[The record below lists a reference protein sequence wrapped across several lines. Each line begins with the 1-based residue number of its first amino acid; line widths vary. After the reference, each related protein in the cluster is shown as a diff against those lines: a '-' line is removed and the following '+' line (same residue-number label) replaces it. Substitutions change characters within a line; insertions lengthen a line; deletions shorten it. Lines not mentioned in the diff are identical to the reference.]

1 MAGIDFLLRFFDLA
15 GEELVNVINEFQYM
29 ERILALERPGEDRI
43 LAFYDHRLRAVVT
56 NPRLM
61 LIPMDDHLVHRGDGV
76 FEALKFVDG
85 RIYQLDAHLARLRA
99 STEAIFI
106 GAPAPW
112 EEIRRLVVEV
122 ARASGARNGSLSIFI
137 GRGLGGF
144 SLDFRECE
152 HPTLYIVA
160 RKAPALPEQFW
171 EKGVTA
177 CRSSFPA
184 KSENFARIKSVNY
197 LPNVLMKREAI
208 LKGCAYPLCFGPDHF
223 LAEGA
228 SENIIIVD
236 CKGELVVPEMKYA
249 LLGTTMLR
257 GLELIGKEREYVTRS
272 ISEDDIRV
280 SREVI
285 MMGTSIDAVSIVR
298 YNGKPIHDVRPGPV
312 SRRLRVLLQEDL
324 QKEGVSFLEA

>member
-1 MAGIDFLLRFFDLA
+1 
-15 GEELVNVINEFQYM
+15 M
-29 ERILALERPGEDRI
+29 ERILALERPGEDKI

-85 RIYQLDAHLARLRA
+85 KIYQLDAHLARLRSSA
-99 STEAIFI
+99 ETIFI

-112 EEIRRLVVEV
+112 KELRSLVMEV
-122 ARASGARNGSLSIFI
+122 ARASGEPHGNLSIFI

-144 SLDFRECE
+144 SLDVRECE

-160 RKAPALPEQFW
+160 RKAPVMPEEVW

-177 CRSSFPA
+177 CRSSYPA
-184 KSENFARIKSVNY
+184 KSKDFARIKSVNY
-197 LPNVLMKREAI
+197 LSNVLMKREAI

-228 SENIIIVD
+228 AENIVIVD
-236 CKGELVVPEMKYA
+236 AAGEMIVPEMKYA

-257 GLELIGKEREYVTRS
+257 GLELIGKERDYVTRP

-280 SREVI
+280 AREVI
-285 MMGTSIDAVSIVR
+285 MLGTSIDALSIVR
-298 YNGKPIHDVRPGPV
+298 YNSKPIHDVRPGPV
-312 SRRLRVLLQEDL
+312 SRRLRELLQNDL
-324 QKEGVSFLEA
+324 QQEGVPFLEA